1 MKILAVSDQVEER
14 LYSPLLKKTFGDVD
28 ILVSCG
34 DLPYNY
40 LEYMLSALNVPMVY
54 VPGNHDPVIKDTD
67 PSSWLEGGTHIDLKL
82 VKIKGLY
89 IAGVGGSIRYRP
101 NGVNQY
107 TQNEMFWRIY
117 PMLPKLLLHRALK
130 RPLDLLVTHSSPA
143 GIHDDDDEAHK
154 GLRAINL
161 LVKWFK
167 PRYLLHGHT
176 YFYRRNLVSPITE
189 IDNTKVINI
198 LPYHLLEI

>member
-14 LYSPLLKKTFGDVD
+14 LYSPLLKQSFGDVEL
-28 ILVSCG
+28 LVSCG

-40 LEYMLSALNVPMVY
+40 LEYMVSVLNVPMVY
-54 VPGNHDPVIKDTD
+54 VPGNHDPVITRSD
-67 PSSWLEGGTHIDLKL
+67 PSSWLDGGTYIDLKL
-82 VKIKGLY
+82 VKIKSLY

-101 NGVNQY
+101 NGGNQY
-107 TQNEMFWRIY
+107 SQMEMFWRVY
-117 PMLPKLLLHRALK
+117 GFLPELLLHRALK

-161 LVKWFK
+161 LVNWFK

-176 YFYRRNLVSPITE
+176 YFYRRNLVSPLTE
-189 IDNTKVINI
+189 INGTKIINI